1 MQQERRVVA
10 VVVGEGVAVVAAAE
24 GLEAAVEAAEV
35 AAVEAAAVEDSEA
48 AEVAAEVVVEAAAV
62 EAAAVEAVAVVGGKH
77 FPVRLAF
84 HNRCRQ
90 CTRAHAHTCTRA
102 HMHTCT
108 HAHTNYNQLYFCCK
122 INTNKTLTLILFDI
136 LFDIFSKCVFVRR
149 KKEIANGLWRWWWWA
164 PRVSTRVAP

>member
-1 MQQERRVVA
+1 MQHRNSTVTRQNCCRCRGSYRRHRVQQERRVVA

-62 EAAAVEAVAVVGGKH
+62 EAAAVEAVAVVGGKI
-77 FPVRLAF
+77 FPVSLAF

-90 CTRAHAHTCTRA
+90 CTRAHAHTRTCA

-108 HAHTNYNQLYFCCK
+108 HELQS
-122 INTNKTLTLILFDI
+122 TLLL
-136 LFDIFSKCVFVRR
+136 L
-149 KKEIANGLWRWWWWA
+149 
-164 PRVSTRVAP
+164 